1 MNAIE
6 SHFQPLIG
14 LPCWNVKPGFGSY
27 LTLEFGEPH
36 LEIQEPRPAREGV
49 SERVRKSLA
58 RRHVTTRGQWHLWI
72 YCCRW
77 SVITDGEL
85 VGDCALDSDSKEP
98 IRRAAEELDGQK
110 LIGVTIAATSGTC
123 VFYFDLGSRLET
135 VPYDDQSEQWLL
147 YQPGGMVLTF
157 RGDGLYS
164 HQPGDTPRDQE
175 IWRPL
180 FTLVPGW
187 STEPPA
193 PESSE

>member
-6 SHFQPLIG
+6 AHFQPLID
-14 LPCWNVKPGFGSY
+14 LPCWNVKPGFGTF

-36 LEIQEPRPAREGV
+36 LEIQEPRPAREGAPEHVRRSLSRRQV
-49 SERVRKSLA
+49 SVR
-58 RRHVTTRGQWHLWI
+58 GEFHLWI

-77 SVITDGEL
+77 SVITNGEL
-85 VGDCALDSDSKEP
+85 IGDCALESDTKEA
-98 IRRAAEELDGQK
+98 IHRAAEELDGQK
-110 LIGVTIAATSGTC
+110 LVGVTSGTS

-135 VPYDDQSEQWLL
+135 APYDDQKEQWLL

-164 HQPGDTPRDQE
+164 HQLGETPREQE

-180 FTLVPGW
+180 FRLVSGGAA
-187 STEPPA
+187 EPP
-193 PESSE
+193 EG